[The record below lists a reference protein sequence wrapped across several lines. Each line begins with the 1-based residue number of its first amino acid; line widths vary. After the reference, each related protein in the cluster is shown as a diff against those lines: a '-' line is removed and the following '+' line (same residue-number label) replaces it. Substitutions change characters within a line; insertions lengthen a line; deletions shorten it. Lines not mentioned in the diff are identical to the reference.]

1 MRIHT
6 DGGCLGNPGPGA
18 WAYVAETAVGQVTGA
33 GYDGD
38 TTNNRME
45 LQAVIEALK
54 HAGGQADPQAD
65 AKVEVITDSRY
76 VEGGIVEWIPRWEKN
91 GWKTKSRSPV
101 KNRDLWQELLALK
114 RALQA
119 RGFRVEFRRVRGH
132 AGVELNEACDRL
144 VTETIAAGRRGRR

>member
-1 MRIHT
+1 MTIHT

-18 WAYVAETAVGQVTGA
+18 WAYVAEAAGGQVRDA
-33 GYDGD
+33 GYAAD

-54 HAGGQADPQAD
+54 LAQERADGD
-65 AKVEVITDSRY
+65 VTVVTDSRY
-76 VEGGIVEWIPRWEKN
+76 VEGGISEWIRRWEAN

-101 KNRDLWQELLALK
+101 KNRDLWQELQALK

-119 RGFRVEFRRVRGH
+119 RGYRVEFRRVRGH

-144 VTETIAAGRRGRR
+144 VTETIAAGRKRRR

>member
-1 MRIHT
+1 MTIHT

-18 WAYVAETAVGQVTGA
+18 WAYVAEAAGGQVRDA
-33 GYDGD
+33 GYAAD

-54 HAGGQADPQAD
+54 LAQERAGGD
-65 AKVEVITDSRY
+65 VTVITDSRY
-76 VEGGIVEWIPRWEKN
+76 VEGGISEWIRRWEAN

-101 KNRDLWQELLALK
+101 KNRELWQELQSLK

-119 RGFRVEFRRVRGH
+119 RGFRVAFRRVRGH

>member
-1 MRIHT
+1 MTIHT

-18 WAYVAETAVGQVTGA
+18 WAYVADTAGGQVRDA
-33 GYDGD
+33 GYAAD

-54 HAGGQADPQAD
+54 LAQERADGD
-65 AKVEVITDSRY
+65 VTVITDSRY
-76 VEGGIVEWIPRWEKN
+76 VEGGISEWISRWEAS

-101 KNRDLWQELLALK
+101 KNRDLWQELQALK

-119 RGFRVEFRRVRGH
+119 RGYRVEFRRVRGH

>member
-1 MRIHT
+1 MTIHT

-18 WAYVAETAVGQVTGA
+18 WAYVADTAGGQVRGA
-33 GYDGD
+33 GYAAD

-54 HAGGQADPQAD
+54 LAQERADGD
-65 AKVEVITDSRY
+65 VTVITDSRY
-76 VEGGIVEWIPRWEKN
+76 VEGGISEWIRRWEAN

-101 KNRDLWQELLALK
+101 KNRDLWQELQALK

-119 RGFRVEFRRVRGH
+119 RGYRVEFRRVRGH

>member
-1 MRIHT
+1 MTIHT

-18 WAYVAETAVGQVTGA
+18 WAYVAEAAGGQVRDA
-33 GYDGD
+33 GYAAD

-54 HAGGQADPQAD
+54 LAQERADGD
-65 AKVEVITDSRY
+65 VTVITDSRY
-76 VEGGIVEWIPRWEKN
+76 VEGGISEWIPRWEAN

-101 KNRDLWQELLALK
+101 KNRDLWQELQALK

-119 RGFRVEFRRVRGH
+119 RGYRVEFRRVRGH

-144 VTETIAAGRRGRR
+144 VTETIAAGRMGRR

>member
-1 MRIHT
+1 MTIHT

-18 WAYVAETAVGQVTGA
+18 WAYVAEAAGKQVRDA
-33 GYDGD
+33 GYAAD

-54 HAGGQADPQAD
+54 LAQERADGD
-65 AKVEVITDSRY
+65 VTVITDSRY
-76 VEGGIVEWIPRWEKN
+76 VEGGISEWIRRWEAN

-101 KNRDLWQELLALK
+101 KNRDLWQELQSLK
-114 RALQA
+114 RALQG
-119 RGFRVEFRRVRGH
+119 RGFRVAFRRVRGH

-144 VTETIAAGRRGRR
+144 VTETIAAGRTGRR

>member
-1 MRIHT
+1 MTIHT

-18 WAYVAETAVGQVTGA
+18 WAYVAEAAGGQVRDA
-33 GYDGD
+33 GYAAD

-54 HAGGQADPQAD
+54 LAQERADGD
-65 AKVEVITDSRY
+65 VTVITDSRY
-76 VEGGIVEWIPRWEKN
+76 VEGGISEWILRWEAN

-101 KNRDLWQELLALK
+101 KNRDLWQELQARK

-119 RGFRVEFRRVRGH
+119 RGYRVEFRRVRGH

-144 VTETIAAGRRGRR
+144 VTETIAAGRMGRR

>member
-1 MRIHT
+1 MTIHT

-18 WAYVAETAVGQVTGA
+18 WAYVAEAAGGQVRDA
-33 GYDGD
+33 GYAAD

-54 HAGGQADPQAD
+54 LAQERADGD
-65 AKVEVITDSRY
+65 VTVITDSRY
-76 VEGGIVEWIPRWEKN
+76 VEGGISEWIPRWEAN

-101 KNRDLWQELLALK
+101 KNRDLWQELQALK

-119 RGFRVEFRRVRGH
+119 RGYRVEFRRVRGH

>member
-1 MRIHT
+1 MTIHT

-18 WAYVAETAVGQVTGA
+18 WAYVADTAGKQVRDA
-33 GYDGD
+33 GYAAD

-54 HAGGQADPQAD
+54 LAQERADGD
-65 AKVEVITDSRY
+65 VTVVTDSRY
-76 VEGGIVEWIPRWEKN
+76 VEGGISEWIRRWEAN

-101 KNRDLWQELLALK
+101 KNRDLWQELQSLK
-114 RALQA
+114 RALQG

>member
-1 MRIHT
+1 MTIHT
-6 DGGCLGNPGPGA
+6 DGGCLGNPGSRRLGLR
-18 WAYVAETAVGQVTGA
+18 GRHGRRQVRDA
-33 GYDGD
+33 GYAAD

-54 HAGGQADPQAD
+54 LAQERADGD
-65 AKVEVITDSRY
+65 VTVITDSRY
-76 VEGGIVEWIPRWEKN
+76 VEGGISEWISRWEAN

-101 KNRDLWQELLALK
+101 KNRDLWQELQSLK
-114 RALQA
+114 RALQG
-119 RGFRVEFRRVRGH
+119 RGFRVAFRRVRGH

>member
-1 MRIHT
+1 MTIHT

-18 WAYVAETAVGQVTGA
+18 WAYVADTAGGQVRDA
-33 GYDGD
+33 GYAAN

-54 HAGGQADPQAD
+54 LAQERADGD
-65 AKVEVITDSRY
+65 VTVITDSRY
-76 VEGGIVEWIPRWEKN
+76 VEGGISEWIPRWEAN

-101 KNRDLWQELLALK
+101 KNRDLWQELQALK

-119 RGFRVEFRRVRGH
+119 RGYRVEFRRVRGH

>member
-1 MRIHT
+1 MTIHT

-18 WAYVAETAVGQVTGA
+18 WAYVAEAAGGQVRDA
-33 GYDGD
+33 GYAAD

-54 HAGGQADPQAD
+54 LAQERADGD
-65 AKVEVITDSRY
+65 VTVITDSRY
-76 VEGGIVEWIPRWEKN
+76 VEGGISEWILRWEAN

-101 KNRDLWQELLALK
+101 KNRDLWQELQARK

-119 RGFRVEFRRVRGH
+119 RGYRVEFRRVRGH

>member
-1 MRIHT
+1 MTIHT

-18 WAYVAETAVGQVTGA
+18 WAYVADTAGGQVRDA
-33 GYDGD
+33 GYAAD

-54 HAGGQADPQAD
+54 LAQERADGD
-65 AKVEVITDSRY
+65 VTVITDSRY
-76 VEGGIVEWIPRWEKN
+76 VEGGISEWISRWEAN

-101 KNRDLWQELLALK
+101 KNRDLWQELQSLK
-114 RALQA
+114 RALQG
-119 RGFRVEFRRVRGH
+119 RGFRVAFRRVRGH

>member
-1 MRIHT
+1 MTIHT

-18 WAYVAETAVGQVTGA
+18 WAYVADTAGKQVRDA
-33 GYDGD
+33 GYAAD

-54 HAGGQADPQAD
+54 LAQERADGD
-65 AKVEVITDSRY
+65 VTVITDSRY
-76 VEGGIVEWIPRWEKN
+76 VEGGISEWIRRWEAN

-101 KNRDLWQELLALK
+101 KNRELWQELQSLK

-119 RGFRVEFRRVRGH
+119 RGFRVAFRRVRGH

>member
-1 MRIHT
+1 MTIHT

-18 WAYVAETAVGQVTGA
+18 WAYVAEAAGGQVRDA
-33 GYDGD
+33 GYAAD

-54 HAGGQADPQAD
+54 LAQERADGD
-65 AKVEVITDSRY
+65 VTVITDSRY
-76 VEGGIVEWIPRWEKN
+76 VEGGISEWIRRWEAN

-101 KNRDLWQELLALK
+101 KNRELWQELQSLK

-119 RGFRVEFRRVRGH
+119 RGFRVAFRRVRGH